1 MVRLMMTL
9 AARNATDAALQ
20 ADAFRSLMRVT
31 RLENGC
37 LGCSV
42 QTDEHDRFKVFYVE
56 EWATEEDLRRRVR
69 SPRFTS
75 LLALLETASEPPQ
88 VQFDFVTTTSGLEY
102 VAAVR
107 DQAW

>member
-1 MVRLMMTL
+1 MVRLIMML
-9 AARNATDAALQ
+9 AARNANDAALQ
-20 ADAFRSLMRVT
+20 ADAFRSLMRLT

-42 QTDEHDRFKVFYVE
+42 QIEEDDRYTVHYVE
-56 EWATEEDLRRRVR
+56 EWANEEDLRRRVR

-75 LLALLETASEPPQ
+75 LLQLLETAAEPPQ